1 MLRSINPKRPRVH
14 GSDHI
19 NAGEDPVP
27 GALIFIDS
35 NETDSAETVSSIAET
50 TKNTI
55 SLPVNS
61 FAKIYIEFAAV
72 HRYEVDVAAKMNATY
87 RIKLDGVLQK
97 TFAAKILANS
107 LTGVDTGQKEPING
121 SVIIAGGQTSVASV
135 TITGQIDVN
144 NAGAGFLTKFV
155 RLWGINKNIRP

>member
-1 MLRSINPKRPRVH
+1 MLRNSNPNRPRVH

-27 GALIFIDS
+27 SALIFIDS
-35 NETDSAETVSSIAET
+35 NETDSAETVSSVAET

-55 SLPVNS
+55 SLPANS

-87 RIKLDGVLQK
+87 RIKLDGALQK
-97 TFAAKILANS
+97 TYNAKILANS
-107 LTGVDTGQKEPING
+107 LAGVDTGQKESIYG
-121 SVIIAGGQTSVASV
+121 SVIIAGGQTAAASV

-144 NAGAGFLTKFV
+144 NANAGFLTKFV
-155 RLWGINKNIRP
+155 RLWGINKNLRP